1 MIEDLHSMDFE
12 LVYLAALTRS
22 GLKPLSRWEDTFDR
36 HTETVLHALGLQTQA
51 IERSIQSGPP
61 VRELIFSRS
70 SQCLAQYASCFD
82 RTPIAHHRAA
92 MRIEGRLFGYPSC
105 CIESFIAQGYAR
117 HALRRTDQRIL
128 FHWACP
134 SCQITPLLLP
144 RYRSVFR
151 QCRKERRLR
160 SRSPQSEPLA
170 SESRWARPRLAL
182 AKSISIAAWGSCA
195 AAAALNGAPADPHQL
210 PLDPYTDPDADL
222 LASSEEFILGS
233 DPALPDEN
241 LNLVPDGSDLALTLS
256 AAIDALSDKPSTIRP
271 YLVHQLT
278 WGLESCSICGAT
290 ANMGFVTI
298 VNPLENQ
305 KIDIPYIS
313 KHFMEHGSFSYSGSV
328 HSGRL
333 NPPLL
338 RHVLASAGLGHFLA
352 EPPETD
358 VDDDGLR
365 NQEEA
370 LFHTDPAVRDSDANG
385 LIDGIDEIR
394 KLRAQLD
401 ELPRAASPETGPK
414 DRPFIVEHPM
424 DGIETCPRCGE
435 RVVMGIWD
443 VIHPSTGA
451 SISIPSMALHFM
463 QHGGPSWQG
472 GQLMDGQGRVDPRH
486 LQAVLTGQGDGHRPP
501 VQPDADAD
509 LIADP
514 EEIELGSNPENADE
528 NGNQTPDGIDLARQ
542 AAAQIAALP
551 AGPTNL
557 PIYRLD
563 FLLRGLE
570 RCDICGATV
579 NMGHLTVVNS
589 AANLYSPL
597 PYLALHCLEHGSFT
611 YAGNVHGAGRI
622 DVSLLIQTL
631 QSAGPSHQQP
641 AQPDADHDGLENS
654 VEPFFHCKDQAPDTD
669 LDGVPDGF
677 QVALALERAIAALP
691 RAPRDSTFAAEHPA
705 DASVPCS
712 VCGASINAG
721 SLDIVN
727 PREHLTVTLSRMAL
741 HFLRHGSLAAPPPH
755 PLNPRLIDIALHGDG
770 SSHLVPGPD
779 DADKDGLSG
788 LEEAFFG
795 TLPDA
800 TDSDGDGVPDG
811 AGLARELHRRIRALP
826 IGPHPGGRYQVQAIA
841 KCEAPC
847 PICGERINCG
857 HVTLVNA
864 WANHSMEISFM
875 NLHFL
880 ERGSLAASTGERID
894 PIQLAALLEPA
905 VTLCPDDRGVVLRWR
920 GLPGRT
926 YQVFAAPTV
935 RGPWNPGPVFSGAG
949 DMLAFDEPAAAGQ
962 PQRFYQIRMW

>member
-12 LVYLAALTRS
+12 LVYLAALTRA
-22 GLKPLSRWEDTFDR
+22 GLKPLSRWEDTFDSN
-36 HTETVLHALGLQTQA
+36 TETGLRAFGLQTRV
-51 IERSIQSGPP
+51 IERSVRSGPP

-70 SQCLAQYASCFD
+70 SPCLAQYASCFD
-82 RTPIAHHRAA
+82 RSPVAHDRAA

-117 HALRRTDQRIL
+117 HALRRTAQRIL

-134 SCQITPLLLP
+134 NCQITPLLLP

-151 QCRKERRLR
+151 QCRKDRRLR
-160 SRSPQSEPLA
+160 YRSPQSDPSA
-170 SESRWARPRLAL
+170 SGSHQPRARLAW
-182 AKSISIAAWGSCA
+182 AKSISIAALGSCA
-195 AAAALNGAPADPHQL
+195 AAAGLDGSQADPHQL
-210 PLDPYTDPDADL
+210 PLDPFTDPDADL
-222 LASSEEFILGS
+222 LASSEESILGS
-233 DPALPDEN
+233 NPDLFDEN
-241 LNLVPDGSDLALTLS
+241 LNLVPDGADLALTLS
-256 AAIDALSDKPSTIRP
+256 AHIDALSDKPSATRP
-271 YLVHQLT
+271 YLVRQLT
-278 WGLESCSICGAT
+278 YGLESCSICGAT

-305 KIDIPYIS
+305 KIDIPCIS

-358 VDDDGLR
+358 MDDDGLR
-365 NQEEA
+365 NQEEP
-370 LFHTDPAVRDSDANG
+370 LFNTDPAVRDSDANG

-401 ELPRAASPETGPK
+401 DLPRAASPESGPK

-435 RVVMGIWD
+435 RIVMGIWD
-443 VIHPSTGA
+443 VIHPSSGA
-451 SISIPSMALHFM
+451 SISISSMALHFM

-472 GQLMDGQGRVDPRH
+472 GQLMEGQGRIDPRH

-528 NGNQTPDGIDLARQ
+528 NSNQTPDGIDLARQ
-542 AAAQIAALP
+542 TAAQIAALP
-551 AGPTNL
+551 PGPTNL

-589 AANLYSPL
+589 AADLYSPL
-597 PYLALHCLEHGSFT
+597 PYLALHCLEHGSFS
-611 YAGNVHGAGRI
+611 YAGNVHGAGRL
-622 DVSLLIQTL
+622 DVPLLLQTL
-631 QSAGPSHQQP
+631 QSTGPSHQQP
-641 AQPDADHDGLENS
+641 AQPDADHDGLEDS
-654 VEPFFHCKDQAPDTD
+654 EEPFFHCKDQAPDTD

-691 RAPRDSTFAAEHPA
+691 RTPHDSTFATEHPA
-705 DASVPCS
+705 AASVPCS
-712 VCGASINAG
+712 VCGAPINAG

-727 PREHLTVTLSRMAL
+727 PREHLTVTLPCMAL
-741 HFLRHGSLAAPPPH
+741 HFLRHGSLASPPQQRI
-755 PLNPRLIDIALHGDG
+755 NPRLIDIALDGDG
-770 SSHLVPGPD
+770 SSHLVLGPD
-779 DADKDGLSG
+779 DADRDGLSA
-788 LEEAFFG
+788 LEETFFG

-800 TDSDGDGVPDG
+800 TDSNGDGIPDG
-811 AGLARELHRRIRALP
+811 AGLARELHRRIQALP
-826 IGPHPGGRYQVQAIA
+826 AGPHPGGRYQVHAIA

-847 PICGERINCG
+847 PVCGESINCG
-857 HVTLVNA
+857 HVTLVNS
-864 WANHSMEISFM
+864 WANLSMEISFM

-880 ERGSLAASTGERID
+880 ERGSLATSAGARID
-894 PIQLAALLEPA
+894 PIQLTALLEPA
-905 VTLCPDDRGVVLRWR
+905 VTLYWDEQGLRLRWR

-926 YQVFAAPTV
+926 YQIYIAATV
-935 RGPWNPGPVFSGAG
+935 IGPWNPGPVFSGTG
-949 DMLAFDEPAAAGQ
+949 DMLTFDEPAAAGQ
-962 PQRFYQIRMW
+962 PQRFCQVRMW